1 MSKSR
6 RVNKQEA
13 VFTKVAKAGK
23 RSVLRSKINERER
36 HEFRQHA
43 LRDLVAGVEY
53 L

>member
-6 RVNKQEA
+6 KVNKQEA

-23 RSVLRSKINERER
+23 RSVLRSVTDKRESR
-36 HEFRQHA
+36 EFRQHA
-43 LRDLVAGVEY
+43 LRDLIAGAEY

>member
-6 RVNKQEA
+6 KVNKQES

-23 RSVLRSKINERER
+23 RSVLRSMNDKREHR
-36 HEFRQHA
+36 EFKQHA
-43 LRDLVAGVEY
+43 MRELIAGVEY